1 MGGVIPG
8 QDATDPA
15 ERQPR
20 AGGGDVTLQEV
31 GVQFGGEAGVPG
43 AEGAVEARYGL
54 CCLLRKTRV

>member
-20 AGGGDVTLQEV
+20 AGSGDATLQEV

-43 AEGAVEARYGL
+43 AEGARRLKEPVKPATGY
-54 CCLLRKTRV
+54 VAF